1 MTNDK
6 ILIKEEHRFDGE
18 DFRLIFED
26 ATSFSQWIE
35 RRSIKERI
43 PCMTLILD
51 FCERRSLDVDEVTDL
66 ITKPLKEKIKKEMI
80 ESGLMKKKEASF
92 DDF

>member
-1 MTNDK
+1 
-6 ILIKEEHRFDGE
+6 
-18 DFRLIFED
+18 
-26 ATSFSQWIE
+26 
-35 RRSIKERI
+35 
-43 PCMTLILD
+43 MTLILD